1 MLVVKNLF
9 YNQIFMQ
16 LLKLVK
22 AIALMKNFKRAPKLK
37 KSQKEKILQL
47 FLLSI
52 ILTIG
57 EIKFS
62 SSLVLAQ
69 SNAVGIAIS
78 ESNKVASITSTYED
92 SGNPNVEIN
101 TTSNNIF
108 IKDLT
113 INNNDLLFEEDLI
126 ETDIFLI
133 NSAWDILLEP
143 DF

>member
-1 MLVVKNLF
+1 
-9 YNQIFMQ
+9 
-16 LLKLVK
+16 
-22 AIALMKNFKRAPKLK
+22 MKNFKRAPKLK

-52 ILTIG
+52 LLTIG

-69 SNAVGIAIS
+69 SNTVGIAIS
-78 ESNKVASITSTYED
+78 ESNKVASTTATYED

-101 TTSNNIF
+101 ATSNDIST
-108 IKDLT
+108 KYLT
-113 INNNDLLFEEDLI
+113 INNNDLLFEDDLI

-133 NSAWDILLEP
+133 DLDLEIFLKF
-143 DF
+143 DS

>member
-1 MLVVKNLF
+1 VLVVKNLF
-9 YNQIFMQ
+9 YNQVFLQ

-69 SNAVGIAIS
+69 SNAVGIVFS

-113 INNNDLLFEEDLI
+113 INNNDLLFEDDLI

-133 NSAWDILLEP
+133 NSAWDILLKP